1 MARRLR
7 HAQGTHPI
15 AGPHMNDRLTLIS
28 HYQAIADLT
37 GRMLSEARATR
48 WDAVVALGEQYHQAV
63 EMLRELDV
71 LSVEDREARRELLS
85 RILDDDANI
94 RRLAMPE
101 LERLSGLLGNM
112 KRQHRVL
119 RTYSGTLA

>member
-1 MARRLR
+1 
-7 HAQGTHPI
+7 
-15 AGPHMNDRLTLIS
+15 MNDRPTLIS

-37 GRMLSEARATR
+37 GRMLSEARANR

>member
-1 MARRLR
+1 MM
-7 HAQGTHPI
+7 
-15 AGPHMNDRLTLIS
+15 PHSDLLDR
-28 HYQAIADLT
+28 YQAIADIS
-37 GRMLSEARATR
+37 GRMLVEARANR
-48 WDAVVALGEQYHQAV
+48 WDAVVAMGEQYLHAV
-63 EMLRELDV
+63 ESLRGLD
-71 LSVEDREARRELLS
+71 LSTPEDLEARKGLLM

-101 LERLSGLLGNM
+101 LERLSGLLGNV

>member
-1 MARRLR
+1 
-7 HAQGTHPI
+7 
-15 AGPHMNDRLTLIS
+15 MNDRPTLIN

-37 GRMLSEARATR
+37 GRMLSEARANR
-48 WDAVVALGEQYHQAV
+48 WDAVIELGEQYHQAV
-63 EMLRELDV
+63 EMLRELDE
-71 LSVEDREARRELLS
+71 LSVEDREARRELLT

-119 RTYSGTLA
+119 RAYSGTLA

>member
-1 MARRLR
+1 MSDPDLLR
-7 HAQGTHPI
+7 H
-15 AGPHMNDRLTLIS
+15 
-28 HYQAIADLT
+28 YEAIAELS
-37 GRMLSEARATR
+37 GRMLAEARANR
-48 WDAVVALGEQYHQAV
+48 WDEVIALGAEYHDAV
-63 EMLRELDV
+63 EALRELD
-71 LSVEDREARRELLS
+71 LTTLQAREARKGLLT

-101 LERLSGLLGNM
+101 LDRLSGLLGNT